1 MYNYFEIKS
10 FFLSG
15 SEGLPGS
22 PGVKTSPSHAGGA
35 GSLVGIPGWIPRG
48 MPDWR
53 EKIPHASWAKHQN
66 IKQKQYCN
74 TFHKDFK
81 IDPQQKALK
90 KKKKF
95 SRVKTPKVKKF
106 GEYLYLFILL
116 IFSFLCMHKMM

>member
-53 EKIPHASWAKHQN
+53 EKIPHW
-66 IKQKQYCN
+66 
-74 TFHKDFK
+74 DFK
-81 IDPQQKALK
+81 K
-90 KKKKF
+90 K
-95 SRVKTPKVKKF
+95 VKTSEWVF
-106 GEYLYLFILL
+106 G
-116 IFSFLCMHKMM
+116 HKETTTVPPSISSYMMGTI